1 MTDKRSRT
9 KSQFSSVLYLPKGT
23 PRPCRDFMARTTLVV
38 QRASSSVRRL
48 HSVSLPVFTPCRVRT
63 CSDLLKQ
70 VKEYL
75 ASDLEIQEEC
85 RMAFQSIKKLLPE
98 SCKCLKHSMLADLC
112 SRLSRPPPSLPP
124 GYIQFVREISSEIF
138 TNGWDYAWSS
148 KVQSFSPSLGSCIG
162 TSRKNG
168 GQLATLATSGQ
179 LAWQESLVKPQP
191 GSLEGELLLVNSSGK
206 PRALT
211 RFGAEAASLR
221 PLHGLLYD
229 TLSKQSWL
237 LRGDVSAEKLGKA
250 GFDYDKSSEEPLTS
264 GDYKSA
270 SDNLSIEVAEA
281 ILDVAWTRSKHVPAP
296 VFRYA
301 VAAQRPNLSYEGED
315 GLKEHFVP
323 TRGQMM
329 GSYLCFPLLCLQNYI
344 AFRYAERQCGMSD
357 IPVLINGDD
366 ILFQSTAT
374 FSEFWMSVVGGLGL
388 EVEKTKTSVSKEFGT
403 LNSTLVRWVDGRLA
417 VVKTLRLGM
426 LRECGHPGSLGDTA
440 LLFSRVGPRDS
451 WLKNSL
457 EFIRWHEHTIL
468 KWNCV
473 LSDMGFRGRLMRRA
487 FTKYRCGRLLW
498 RDDVLHQMKL
508 DRLPA
513 AHCPHNIVM
522 GSQEFVTVSRDL
534 VDKKMSREASI
545 WMASRKWELGKEYE
559 GVKPTKAVTE
569 RAKATQLPPMLTSRK
584 YPTKGLKEESARV
597 LKRREYWWTD
607 IANFIGSLKAP
618 KGYER
623 SASAWREV
631 KLERVWWGDRCHADE
646 IRVPKSIWE
655 ASNPAQH
662 HEGLCLLT
670 KPSSVP
676 YVDTVASLRDSTT
689 QEGEE
694 FFYSGIGH
702 EMSGL
707 PVYSF
712 FRQFWAMI

>member
-1 MTDKRSRT
+1 
-9 KSQFSSVLYLPKGT
+9 
-23 PRPCRDFMARTTLVV
+23 
-38 QRASSSVRRL
+38 
-48 HSVSLPVFTPCRVRT
+48 
-63 CSDLLKQ
+63 
-70 VKEYL
+70 
-75 ASDLEIQEEC
+75 
-85 RMAFQSIKKLLPE
+85 
-98 SCKCLKHSMLADLC
+98 
-112 SRLSRPPPSLPP
+112 
-124 GYIQFVREISSEIF
+124 
-138 TNGWDYAWSS
+138 
-148 KVQSFSPSLGSCIG
+148 
-162 TSRKNG
+162 
-168 GQLATLATSGQ
+168 
-179 LAWQESLVKPQP
+179 
-191 GSLEGELLLVNSSGK
+191 
-206 PRALT
+206 
-211 RFGAEAASLR
+211 
-221 PLHGLLYD
+221 
-229 TLSKQSWL
+229 

-281 ILDVAWTRSKHVPAP
+281 VLDVAWTRSKYVPAP

-301 VAAQRPNLSYEGED
+301 VAAQRPNLSYEGDD

-344 AFRYAERQCGMSD
+344 AFRYAERLCGLSD

-366 ILFQSTAT
+366 ILFQSSAN
-374 FSEFWMSVVGGLGL
+374 FSESWMSVVGGLGL

-403 LNSTLVRWVDGRLA
+403 LNSTLVRWVGGSLS

-426 LRECGHPGSLGDTA
+426 LRECGHPGNLGDVA

-457 EFIRWHEHTIL
+457 EFLRWHEHTIL

-559 GVKPTKAVTE
+559 GVKSVKAVTE
-569 RAKATQLPPMLTSRK
+569 RAKATQLPFMLTSRK
-584 YPTKGLKEESARV
+584 YPTKGLKEESVRV

-607 IANFIGSLKAP
+607 TANFLGSLKAP
-618 KGYER
+618 RGYER

-694 FFYSGIGH
+694 FFYSGVGH